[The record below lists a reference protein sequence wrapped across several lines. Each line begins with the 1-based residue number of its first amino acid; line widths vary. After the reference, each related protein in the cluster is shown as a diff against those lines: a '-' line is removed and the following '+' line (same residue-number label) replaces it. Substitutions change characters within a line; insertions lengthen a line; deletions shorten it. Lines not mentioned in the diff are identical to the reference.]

1 MVANIQFVRQSNRI
15 IQFLLPLRRLK
26 NLKLEKD

>member
-1 MVANIQFVRQSNRI
+1 MEANIQYVMQSNRI

-26 NLKLEKD
+26 NLKLEKN